1 MIKMKSKF
9 LLFFIFASFANHSL
23 AAVDQ
28 SKGSFEDKFRQLD
41 EVFPFTEIVFDPSS
55 AVAVNDIPDSAAK
68 ASGLTEVTDIIATAI
83 RTRLIDRIEF
93 LKFI

>member
-1 MIKMKSKF
+1 MTSVK
-9 LLFFIFASFANHSL
+9 
-23 AAVDQ
+23 
-28 SKGSFEDKFRQLD
+28 LD
-41 EVFPFTEIVFDPSS
+41 DVSPVTEIMFDPSS

-68 ASGLTEVTDIIATAI
+68 ASWLTEVTDIIATAI

>member
-1 MIKMKSKF
+1 M
-9 LLFFIFASFANHSL
+9 
-23 AAVDQ
+23 
-28 SKGSFEDKFRQLD
+28 
-41 EVFPFTEIVFDPSS
+41 FDPSS

-68 ASGLTEVTDIIATAI
+68 ASWLTEVTDIIATAI